1 VLWVGGVGG
10 MESDLVRRAGVAFE
24 AIPAAGLHGVGLRAL
39 PGNLL
44 QLGRGLRAAG
54 RIMRRFRPDALLF
67 TGGYV
72 AGPFALAAGRVPIAL
87 YVPDVEPGLAL
98 KLLARFA
105 GRIAVTAEESRAYF
119 PARAAVEVT
128 GYPTRPDLEPWT
140 RPGAR
145 LEALRLLNLQADLPT
160 LLVFG
165 GSKGARSINRA
176 LLAALPGLLPEMQVL
191 HLSGALDWPEVQAA
205 QQALTGSLAADLAG
219 RYHAYAYLH
228 EEMGAALA
236 AADLAV
242 CRAGASTLG
251 EFPLFGLPSVLV
263 PYPYAWRYQRVNAQY
278 LEQRGAAVM
287 LPDQDLS
294 ARLAGLALDLLHDL
308 QRLEAMRQS
317 ARGLA
322 RPNAAQAIA
331 QLLIDLAT
339 VPTRERK

>member
-1 VLWVGGVGG
+1 MLWVGGAGG
-10 MESDLVRRAGVAFE
+10 MESDLVSRAGVAFE
-24 AIPAAGLHGVGLRAL
+24 AIPAAGLHGVGWRAL

-54 RIMRRFRPDALLF
+54 RIMRRFQPDVLLF

-87 YVPDVEPGLAL
+87 YVPDIEPGLAL

-105 GRIAVTAEESRAYF
+105 GRIAVTAEESRPYF
-119 PARAAVEVT
+119 PARARLEVT
-128 GYPTRPDLEPWT
+128 GYPARPDLEPWT
-140 RPGAR
+140 RPGAQP
-145 LEALRLLNLQADLPT
+145 EARRLLGLQADLPT

-176 LLAALPGLLPEMQVL
+176 LLAALPALLPEMQVL

-205 QQALTGSLAADLAG
+205 QQTLAGRVASDLAG

-228 EEMGAALA
+228 QEMGAALA

-251 EFPLFGLPSVLV
+251 EFPLFGLPAVLA

-278 LEQRGAAVM
+278 LEQRGAAVLLLDAD
-287 LPDQDLS
+287 LP
-294 ARLAGLALDLLHDL
+294 ARLPGLVLDLLHDP
-308 QRLEAMRQS
+308 QRLGAMRQS
-317 ARGLA
+317 AYRLA

-339 VPTRERK
+339 VPARERK